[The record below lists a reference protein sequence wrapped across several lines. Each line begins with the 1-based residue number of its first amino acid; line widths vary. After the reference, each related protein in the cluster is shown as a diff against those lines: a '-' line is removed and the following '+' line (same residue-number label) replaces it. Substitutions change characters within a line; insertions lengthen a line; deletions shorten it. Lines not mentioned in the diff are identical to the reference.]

1 MALGAAAAAGCP
13 APPRSC
19 LPALRGDGIQSWF
32 GVEAREGASNCHP
45 RPATAALAE
54 VKLTCQGA
62 LQKHPFCQGRFV
74 TGHPGQRERH
84 PLGKLL

>member
-32 GVEAREGASNCHP
+32 GVEGRGLRIVTHVLPQP
-45 RPATAALAE
+45 RSLKSSSRAKVLSRSTRSAKGGL
-54 VKLTCQGA
+54 
-62 LQKHPFCQGRFV
+62 
-74 TGHPGQRERH
+74 
-84 PLGKLL
+84 